1 LLSFDPLLEALP
13 PIDVSE
19 DYSGMLEVAAMLGS
33 LVDEIGLPTPTDV
46 QNPVKGAISL
56 RL

>member
-1 LLSFDPLLEALP
+1 VVGALP
-13 PIDVSE
+13 PIDFSE
-19 DYSGMLEVAAMLGS
+19 DCSGMLEVAARLDS
-33 LVDEIGLPTPTDV
+33 LVVALAVEIGLPTPTDV